1 MRGGVWTAGILG
13 AITWALFPGVSVASD
28 PPPNPRSLPSLVT
41 RWTWPTPEAQ
51 WLVIDGGVAYVQTA
65 SRVAALDPATGS
77 VLWDQALGLSGD
89 DSYSHA
95 RLLPLEHV
103 VVVAGRK
110 TLFVLDRA
118 SGRVQ
123 RSLALEGT
131 IIGMAGPP
139 PVVSVYDDARGHV
152 DIVAIDTDSGEVRAR
167 RDVGR
172 NTPPLEVRD
181 GVLVTR
187 LNRADGDVS
196 VGLRASDLSELWRLD
211 PRAYG
216 RLDVI
221 DGRIYTRAGKDR
233 YVPVDPTTGRTG
245 APVAVIE
252 ASALTAMR
260 TGALTAIGARYL
272 ARRDSRVLGHVGAR
286 GTAYWNV
293 RLLDRLFDFA
303 EIRVHSLRRESRESF
318 ARLLEADLGKPVRV
332 TESWEDCLGG
342 ADIMVEASRLERPEP
357 RLETRWVEP
366 GCLVI
371 PYGTVSAVELTL
383 TDVMDKIVV
392 DDWGQARAGRFG
404 ALRAHVDTGRLSETN
419 LHAEL
424 CQIVVGERSGRESD
438 DERILFWHRGLSLSD
453 IALGHALLEKART
466 MGIGRTLDL
475 A

>member
-1 MRGGVWTAGILG
+1 VQ
-13 AITWALFPGVSVASD
+13 
-28 PPPNPRSLPSLVT
+28 PRELT
-41 RWTWPTPEAQ
+41 F
-51 WLVIDGGVAYVQTA
+51 
-65 SRVAALDPATGS
+65 
-77 VLWDQALGLSGD
+77 LSGAD
-89 DSYSHA
+89 VE
-95 RLLPLEHV
+95 R
-103 VVVAGRK
+103 
-110 TLFVLDRA
+110 
-118 SGRVQ
+118 
-123 RSLALEGT
+123 LAL
-131 IIGMAGPP
+131 
-139 PVVSVYDDARGHV
+139 SDDEILAAV
-152 DIVAIDTDSGEVRAR
+152 ED
-167 RDVGR
+167 
-172 NTPPLEVRD
+172 
-181 GVLVTR
+181 
-187 LNRADGDVS
+187 
-196 VGLRASDLSELWRLD
+196 GLRAQGSGRARIEPRVHLEPDPAVRGHFNVLRGYLAPLQLAGVKVVGDYLDNHELGLPSELGLLALFD
-211 PRAYG
+211 A
-216 RLDVI
+216 
-221 DGRIYTRAGKDR
+221 
-233 YVPVDPTTGRTG
+233 RTG

-272 ARRDSRVLGHVGAR
+272 ARRDSRILGHVGAR

-332 TESWEDCLGG
+332 TESWEDCLRG

-392 DDWGQARAGRFG
+392 DDWGQATAGRFG
-404 ALRAHVDTGRLSETN
+404 ALRAHVDTGRLSETA

-453 IALGHALLEKART
+453 IALGHALLDKART
-466 MGIGRTLDL
+466 MGIGRTLDF